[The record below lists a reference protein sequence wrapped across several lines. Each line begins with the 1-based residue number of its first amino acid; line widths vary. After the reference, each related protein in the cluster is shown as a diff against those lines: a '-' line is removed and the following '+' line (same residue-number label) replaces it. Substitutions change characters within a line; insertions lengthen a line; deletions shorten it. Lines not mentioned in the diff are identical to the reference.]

1 MAGEEN
7 LIPFN
12 ELTQEEHREIAKKG
26 GEASVKARRRKKQM
40 KETLDILLGLKMKGG
55 KECDI
60 DNIKD
65 FASLNGKNITVEQAI
80 VVKQIQKALKGDLNA
95 AAFIRDTSGQQPGQ
109 KVDFNGVIPVVISGE
124 DELED

>member
-7 LIPFN
+7 LIPMS
-12 ELTQEEHREIAKKG
+12 ERSKEEVREIAARG
-26 GEASVKARRRKKQM
+26 GKISGESRRRKKAM
-40 KETLDILLGLKMKGG
+40 KETLDILLGLKLKGG

-60 DNIKD
+60 DNVKSWDAMKD
-65 FASLNGKNITVEQAI
+65 KNITVEQAI

-109 KVDFNGVIPVVISGE
+109 KVDFNGVVPVVISGE
-124 DELED
+124 EELED

>member
-7 LIPFN
+7 LIPTS
-12 ELTQEEHREIAKKG
+12 ERSKDEVREIGAKG
-26 GEASVKARRRKKQM
+26 GRASGEARRRKKAM
-40 KETLDILLGLKMKGG
+40 KETLDIILGMKLKGG

-60 DNIKD
+60 ENVKD

-80 VVKQIQKALKGDLNA
+80 VVKQVQKAMKGDLNA

-124 DELED
+124 EELED